1 MYKSWTKRFARKI
14 WKSPLAL
21 AVTAGILAGAGFM
34 PSAFA
39 AEKADGTLSFNSA
52 ITGTQADTA
61 EYAQPYGYTE
71 YQQMGG
77 VLSSTYIFNWDK
89 SDLVGV
95 VSLPGIHL
103 DSQYKITD
111 VTVKNDA
118 VLKISKGIRAYLHD
132 TLSVSAKNTD
142 ITANDT
148 EGIFADGSVI
158 TVNGDVTVNASGTKG
173 KGLVAYLDSIKGVPG
188 QSSGTYSDASLTING
203 IANVNSSGHAVQA
216 SGADINITGLANIH
230 STDGIAIRAL
240 AYRAWTSD
248 TTNEQFSKEKMA
260 TVNIVGGE
268 IVANKY
274 DAIHNQGS
282 NVYLNNEGTNTLTVK
297 GNVVMLDRNGHVA
310 NTIMKLTDDQSS
322 WTGGLFT
329 TNYNA
334 AYTID
339 QANNMQLTLQNGGT
353 WNNVGESFNTVEGD
367 EALSLFDYTST
378 IRSLT
383 GGTSSATAGVIFQN
397 TSRDLTINN
406 YSGYTKV
413 FYAHENDG
421 TTFSDY
427 TGGDVIVNSAAKGSQ
442 IDIITDN
449 HGINLNNTYQV
460 NTVLNNL
467 AQKLVYSG
475 AIVAYD
481 EKTGEALK
489 AEDNLFGKAVI
500 AEDLTNSA
508 KYITSNPISF
518 NTETGRG
525 YLGEY
530 VSQLRTEFST
540 PLTGVIEDDTV
551 YSDAYVLQETGDYK
565 FTKDSSINVS
575 GENAKAI
582 DLKEKATILAGGTTL
597 SLNVTDSSGLA
608 AGFNNSAVDS
618 TAMRV
623 DKLNIAVSGTG
634 SAAGINQT
642 NGDTTIDGN
651 VDIVVNTTSKNSTE
665 KAIGIYANKGS
676 VVINGDV
683 NTIVN
688 SNGIGFEHYGASGIY
703 ATSIGGDEALGSDI
717 TVNGKVTFSGNGN
730 GLFSNIAGS
739 TISVDSAD
747 ITVNKDNTL
756 GYAALRAEDGVV
768 NVNVTKD
775 EAGNTVAA
783 SNDVKIKGNVV
794 LANGAIYAGDTNGLN
809 SAINLALT
817 NGSSSLQGIVQ
828 NQYGLDGVTST
839 GVKFTGE
846 ANIWLQNGATW
857 TNEEYG
863 MVKAPSKYYPSVD
876 YNGSLVS
883 NFVGGDSIYTAGNI
897 FQNDSNPLTIGNY
910 SGITKIYYAHTDD
923 GTARENYA
931 AGDTIVNHAARGSQ
945 IYMLTDNGNITV
957 EDRNQV
963 NKVLNALAG
972 KLVYAGYVTGEDK
985 LQGMVGIAEGLTT
998 YSNIKLV
1005 KGITFNKEDGRGS
1018 YGNAE
1023 GAAGTFNSAITG
1035 TARDEEYLVAGVT
1048 RDYSDYKFDPLDYEG
1063 KTITILSGDEPGIM
1077 FRSGHDVFIDAPMLD
1092 LKVDGGI
1099 VATRDEKNP
1108 WTGSYLN
1115 IYTTNDEGAS
1125 GKVVINKASGNAI
1138 ESTADVRIYGQ
1149 ADITSRGNGIVAG
1162 IAGTNSGSVEITK
1175 GTSINA
1181 QGYGILADGGSVT
1194 LDSSNNNIVAA
1205 DNAIHAVGHEV
1216 TYTDEN
1222 QVDHTFKADGYVYV
1236 EGGHIESTEG
1246 KAVYSDNGKI
1256 YINVGGD
1263 HTTNIKGD
1271 VVATNG
1277 SQVNIKL
1284 TDADSSW
1291 VGRLDNV
1298 AAAEG
1303 IAASNVEMTMK
1314 NGALWT
1320 NGAGAMHINSF
1331 TGSET
1336 LKDAAYVVRNAGD
1349 LTIDYLNGAVNF
1361 IYAHEGDGDYA
1372 GSGDT
1377 IVKTAE
1383 AGSTVKLITNKND
1396 KFDINELNT
1405 YKDVL
1410 NALASK
1416 LVYSEY
1422 ASGARNLNGY
1432 LAIAEGLTSSS
1443 AELDVR
1449 SITFSNTDGRGSYV
1463 EVYEDGI
1470 TGSDEGSRF
1479 DKNNVIT
1486 TEDGKVIYT
1495 FGAHNGVN
1503 MVIPSLK
1510 VQAVDSP
1517 LNVVVNSVETLDFKE
1532 KVYVSADNNITING
1546 NVNIN
1551 NGWVNAIESAGG
1563 NVILNNDLKIYSGGK
1578 GLTADTVVKTTAQEQ
1593 LDRTGTIETNG
1604 AVDIVTHGVAVLAN
1618 GGTININKGGK
1629 FDTRYGD
1636 YPDAMTVTSDAIVAM
1651 EKVVTPYGDASEAKV
1666 YQGVVDIQGDAS
1678 HRINIQSN
1686 GNALYSEGGIIN
1698 VNTDG
1703 AASYV
1708 EMSGFLA
1715 GHASETGVAPEFNVV
1730 LNNEAS
1736 RWEGRIRVDE
1746 KAKVNLTV
1754 QNGATWATYRYYQD
1768 DKTTPELYLNNRVSK
1783 FVGGDSAE
1791 NSGIIRMSD
1800 YVDLNLENYSGNT
1813 IIHYSHLQGY
1823 DGSEKWH
1830 YENGVQK
1837 GDVIVG
1843 HAEPDSVITV
1853 MTEKDDINMGDA
1865 AIVNKVLNTLASFLV
1880 YQGYVEGERNL
1891 TGKVAIAEGLTSE
1904 TFFAALPNAKEM
1916 SFDEATGRGYY
1927 EGILPGVFNTAIT
1940 GSSDATEYAERGVLP
1955 YNEVTERYDWSQY
1968 NFKQA
1973 YNDLVVVPS
1982 ISLSGDATVNS
1993 DYAMQIDGGINVG
2006 WERNLTV
2013 NASKVSMDTDKAAA
2027 IVANGGNININ
2038 GAVDITGTGNGL
2050 ESNYAQND
2058 LNSRPSNLTITDD
2071 VDINTKGIAVAANGG
2086 YITINGAVNLE
2097 SDDNAI
2103 VAKAVHK
2110 GFNSGTGGA
2119 TIKGG
2124 VITSNEG
2131 YAIYNEGSQVTINN
2145 GSDTTTV
2152 VNGNIYQKY
2161 SDVGSIKAPVTNL
2174 KLTDA
2179 DSEWNGSL
2187 ETSGSNTFNL
2197 TLQNGAIWTDAIVES
2212 EAGNTISKF
2221 TGGISSETEGRINR
2235 NDTRDLTIN
2244 NYSGFT
2250 SIFYE
2255 HGTDYTQFAAGNT
2268 IINNADTGSQI
2279 TLITQRAGIAL
2290 DSEDTV
2296 KAALNALAGKLYYKG
2311 YIDGQDNLSGKLMIA
2326 EDLTGASSAI
2336 DIKDVEFNPN
2346 NGQGTFGQGPF
2357 IPEHQ
2362 TDTAFTTAITGN
2374 REKDYVYAG
2383 VAKEDADNAA
2393 QYVFQKDSTITTT
2406 GAAINTSKNVNI
2418 DASGKAL
2425 NVVVANNSIIQGVK
2439 NNGGTLDIKAKELNV
2454 NLNATPTSNTSN
2466 SIAGVQVKRD
2476 SDSDSAVTN
2485 ITGNVNVVAKS
2496 TAGSKNVIYGLH
2508 ANNKGS
2514 ALNIV
2519 GNVTMKG
2526 EDGSWGIDNG
2536 DSGYGMSD
2544 HMNKGTVG
2552 IFGEK
2557 GTILVNGNVDLKVN
2571 GNGVM
2576 AAWENGSR
2584 VDITGGGSIVV
2595 NKDIDQNVSGVTKG
2609 NYALITAGG
2618 GHITMNYAD
2627 GKAGNQKVTID
2638 GNIGMTWPNKWTSE
2652 ANSIILAM
2660 TTADSVWNGV
2670 MHNSYYGTS
2679 RANEAEGTLYLQ
2691 NGATWINE
2699 QWGPIVS
2706 AKGGLTG
2713 AYTGSTWE
2721 NFIGGASDKQAGF
2734 IYQKDAKDINLVN
2747 YSGWTNVYY
2756 DHTKAEDGTISFA
2769 AGNTV
2774 ITSAS
2779 EKSGINMVTNGADVN
2794 DDNRNDVLNSLANKL
2809 YYLNYASN
2817 PENLKA
2823 KVGIAEGLT
2832 TSENFTLIRDISFIE
2847 ATGQGYFGTGGSSEG
2862 EHFEDVGA
2870 IVPTTGEDDTDSR
2883 LLTTNI
2889 RITETDNEAIKV
2901 NKTSMSINA
2910 AELVIEA
2917 NVTTDGSNN
2926 VMQVYTDNYYPSA
2939 DVNITAKELNLN
2951 LNAGS
2956 DSSAVSIGGYSHVN
2970 INGDVNITANTSEGK
2985 ALNGIYLYK
2994 VEDVPVVTVNG
3005 NVTMRKGNDYGIT
3018 NNNTQVTGTGTN
3030 YGVTGILV
3038 SDYYSYYKTQA
3049 SMTVNGDVDL
3059 LIDGTAVVARNG
3071 GVVNLNGGGSIQVRE
3086 DSAEGV
3092 YNYAL
3097 ETYQAPSSNKYSNTI
3112 NFNANAAEDK
3122 KVIIKGNVGL
3132 FGKGS
3137 ITIGLATADS
3147 SWTGVMH
3154 DVNGTNKV
3162 TLKNGATWNNEKW
3175 GKTYDKAGAFAGSVI
3190 DTFVGGSNAETA
3202 GNIYQND
3209 SNNLTLSNYSGWTNV
3224 YYAHEDADP
3233 TTMIGGDTVI
3243 GSAADNSGVTMI
3255 TKNNG
3260 VTDAN
3265 VEAVLNALARKL
3277 VYSVNNGK
3285 LSGKVMIAE
3294 GLTSGATSSGVIT
3307 FDSNG
3312 RGSYSTSSANL
3323 MSASLFS
3330 APLMTA
3336 SLASSIMTV
3345 EEGTEEGTGTP
3356 EAPETPVAPVEITT
3370 PIVAEGTE
3378 VGVTDK
3384 VNIQITADSEVKNAI
3399 TVTGT
3404 DSAPGNVAILGDAFI
3419 SAETGDLDNRVIH
3432 GNAVYAEGSMVA
3444 LNPETGKELVIKG
3457 DVVLKDKAT
3466 AEGSEVAAG
3475 SSAIIVLDTANSS
3488 WQGNLYNDDA
3498 SSAAVTLQNG
3508 AIWNNRDNNREDT
3521 LGISGHRVSRFTGG
3535 TSAETAGNFFQNN
3548 KEDIT
3553 FNEYSGYTKIFFGHT
3568 NDGSEAE
3575 HYTAGNVIINKA
3587 AAGSNISMIT
3597 NRSFNIDIED
3607 EAQVNKILNS
3617 LAGKLIYTGYAN
3629 GERNLTAQVQIAE
3642 SLTGSSAILTSG
3654 DMNFY
3659 ATTGQGYYGKQVHVA
3674 GIYTTDITGSNADTE
3689 FANAGVTEDFKSY
3702 NFKDSIEG
3710 ASKVILQGIK
3720 VAGDTGN
3727 YKDSKD
3733 VTISIT
3739 ADQAELNDSVAVGYR
3754 GTVALNANSVTI
3766 QGVENTAIDN
3776 YGGTLTVSGNVT
3788 ISGVETGIHTN
3799 SKTDVQYNASTG
3811 ISTSKD
3817 YIGTVAIQGAANVSA
3832 SGTALATKGGVISV
3846 GAGSVITSTEGD
3858 AIVAA
3863 GQTLINAQLGYINKE
3878 VAGEVSVA
3886 GGTITAA
3893 KGNAIS
3899 VSGGHVYI
3907 NQGTTNDTVIKGN
3920 ILVDKDNTAVKADT
3934 ENAPQNSI
3942 VDVTLNTADSAWN
3955 GSLSVAEGQV
3965 MNLTLANGATWTD
3978 SISDAS
3984 GNTITKL
3991 TGGTKD
3997 AAGNIF
4003 RRDKRD
4009 LTIGQYSGWTNIYY
4023 EHDKEVVT
4031 NMLGGKTII
4040 KSAAEGSGVNLVTDS
4055 YGLNTQDK
4063 TQVVAVLN
4071 ALAGKLFYLGEAV
4084 EDTPAENEVAPV
4096 MLLAAE
4102 GREGS
4107 VYNLNATATLAE
4119 GLTTSETTFAVGKI
4133 NFEAQNNGQGSVTI
4147 DDVTI
4152 GGEPVVP
4159 PTPVDPDKP
4168 GTDDPKPVDPEKPT
4182 PGQTETTDTKLA
4194 DIQVGGEP
4202 VAMRAVKSSMA
4213 AASMMWRS
4221 ENNDLM
4227 KRMGDLRVLEG
4238 ERGLWAKYY
4247 TGKQEMDAQNANF
4260 SEKYKAYQIGYDTKV
4275 NENWTVGAALSYNDG
4290 TSSTRNVSD
4299 TSGSWSSGHGE
4310 QKNVSLGLY
4319 GSWKAKDGQYA
4330 DIIMKA
4336 SRLNNEYSLKFN
4348 NVIGT
4353 YNIDGDYK
4361 TWGTSISA
4369 EYGKRFEGD
4378 KGTYFEPSAELT
4390 YGHMAGKSYSANTSY
4405 YGARMNVDQDSFD
4418 TLIGRLGIRV
4428 GQKLEKGSYF
4438 AKLALA
4444 HEFMGDYDTRYNVD
4458 GADHNS
4464 THLDFGDTWYELQ
4477 IGGTAKL
4484 SANSMLYADFQ
4495 RSFGGDVTEKWR
4507 VDAGLRFTF

>member
-39 AEKADGTLSFNSA
+39 AEKEAYSQN
-52 ITGTQADTA
+52 ITGTTADT
-61 EYAQPYGYTE
+61 EYVEA
-71 YQQMGG
+71 G
-77 VLSSTYIFNWDK
+77 VANIATNIGTKYCTYIFNKDD
-89 SDLVGV
+89 SNPFDTVQIGGIHINGQFYDVGV
-95 VSLPGIHL
+95 R
-103 DSQYKITD
+103 
-111 VTVKNDA
+111 VKNGGTLA
-118 VLKISKGIRAYLHD
+118 VMDGISAYLHD
-132 TLSVSAKNTD
+132 NLTVTADNIKV
-142 ITANDT
+142 TANDK
-148 EGIFADGSVI
+148 EGIFADGSTI
-158 TVNGDVTVNASGTKG
+158 TINGNVAVNATGAKG
-173 KGLVAYLDSIKGVPG
+173 KGLVAYLDSIKADGNA
-188 QSSGTYSDASLTING
+188 SGTYSNASLKITGAVDIE
-203 IANVNSSGHAVQA
+203 SFGHAVQA
-216 SGADINITGLANIH
+216 SGADINIGGLANIH
-230 STDGIAIRAL
+230 STDGVAVRAM
-240 AYRAWTSD
+240 AYRAYYS
-248 TTNEQFSKEKMA
+248 ESYSEEKMA
-260 TVNIVGGE
+260 NVNIIGGK
-268 IVANKY
+268 IAADKY
-274 DAIHNQGS
+274 DAIHNEGS
-282 NVYLNNEGTNTLTVK
+282 NVYLNNDGANSLVVK

-310 NTIMKLTDDQSS
+310 NTIMKLTDEQSS

-329 TNYNA
+329 TNYNDA
-334 AYTID
+334 FTID

-367 EALSLFDYTST
+367 EDLRYFDFTST
-378 IRSLT
+378 VRSLT

-421 TTFSDY
+421 TTLSDY
-427 TGGDVIVNSAAKGSQ
+427 TGGDIIVNSAAKGSE

-449 HGINLNNTYQV
+449 HDINLNNTYQV

-475 AIVAYD
+475 AIIAYD

-500 AEDLTNSA
+500 AEGLTNTS
-508 KYITSNPISF
+508 KYITSNPITF
-518 NTETGRG
+518 DTETGRG

-530 VSQLRTEFST
+530 VSQLVTEFKT
-540 PLTGVIEDDTV
+540 PLTGVIADDTV
-551 YSDAYVLQETGDYK
+551 YSDAYVLQETGEYK
-565 FTKDSSINVS
+565 FTKDSSINVN
-575 GENAKAI
+575 GQDAKAI
-582 DLKEKATILAGGTTL
+582 DLKEKATIIAGGTTL

-608 AGFNNSAVDS
+608 VGLNNNAVDS

-703 ATSIGGDEALGSDI
+703 ATSVGGDGALGSDI

-730 GLFSNIAGS
+730 GLFSNMAGS
-739 TISVDSAD
+739 TLSVGGAD

-794 LANGAIYAGDTNGLN
+794 LANGAIYSGDTNGLH

-828 NQYGLDGVTST
+828 NQYGLNGVVEDD
-839 GVKFTGE
+839 VKFTGE

-863 MVKAPSKYYPSVD
+863 MVKDPTKWHESVP
-876 YNGSLVS
+876 YTGSLVS
-883 NFVGGDSIYTAGNI
+883 NFVGGNSIYTAGNI

-910 SGITKIYYAHTDD
+910 SGITKIYYAHTND
-923 GTARENYA
+923 GTARDHYA
-931 AGDTIVNHAARGSQ
+931 AGDTIVNHAAHGSQ

-957 EDRNQV
+957 DDRNQV

-1005 KGITFNKEDGRGS
+1005 KGITFSDKDGRGS
-1018 YGNAE
+1018 YDNAE
-1023 GAAGTFNSAITG
+1023 GAAGTFKSAITG

-1048 RDYSDYKFDPLDYEG
+1048 SDYSDYKFDPLDYKG
-1063 KTITILSGDEPGIM
+1063 KTITILSGEEPGIM
-1077 FRSGHDVFIDAPMLD
+1077 FRSGHDVFIHAPMLD

-1099 VATRDEKNP
+1099 VATRDEENP

-1149 ADITSRGNGIVAG
+1149 ADITSAGNGIVAG

-1205 DNAIHAVGHEV
+1205 DDAIHAVGHKV

-1320 NGAGAMHINSF
+1320 NGAGAMHVNSF

-1336 LKDAAYVVRNAGD
+1336 IKDAAYVVRNAGN

-1361 IYAHEGDGDYA
+1361 IYAHEGDGDKVEDYV

-1377 IVKTAE
+1377 IISTAE

-1396 KFDINELNT
+1396 KFNIKQLNT

-1479 DKNNVIT
+1479 EQNNVIT
-1486 TEDGKVIYT
+1486 TEDGKVIYN
-1495 FGAHNGVN
+1495 FGSQYGVN

-1517 LNVVVNSVETLDFKE
+1517 LDVVVNSVETLDFKE

-1546 NVNIN
+1546 KVNIN

-1578 GLTADTVVKTTAQEQ
+1578 GLTADTVVKTSAQEQ

-1618 GGTININKGGK
+1618 GGTVNINQGGR

-1736 RWEGRIRVDE
+1736 RWEGRIRVDDT
-1746 KAKVNLTV
+1746 AKVNLTV

-1768 DKTTPELYLNNRVSK
+1768 DKTTPELYLNNRVSN
-1783 FVGGDSAE
+1783 FVGGDTAK

-1813 IIHYSHLQGY
+1813 IIHYSHLMGY

-1880 YQGYVEGERNL
+1880 YQGYVGGENNL

-1904 TFFAALPNAKEM
+1904 NFFAALPGAEEM
-1916 SFDEATGRGYY
+1916 SFDAETGRGYY
-1927 EGILPGVFNTAIT
+1927 EGTLPGVYKSVITAT
-1940 GSSDATEYAERGVLP
+1940 SADTEYSDRGVVTKKDEMTDKFI
-1955 YNEVTERYDWSQY
+1955 YNEY
-1968 NFKQA
+1968 NFTNS
-1973 YNDLVVVPS
+1973 YHGNVIVPAIALYGGS
-1982 ISLSGDATVNS
+1982 ATVNS
-1993 DYAMQIDGGINVG
+1993 DYAMQIDGGVAVG
-2006 WERNLTV
+2006 YEKYLTV

-2027 IVANGGNININ
+2027 IVANGGNINIT
-2038 GAVDITGTGNGL
+2038 GDVDITGTGNGL
-2050 ESNYAQND
+2050 EAYFAKND
-2058 LNSRPSNLTITDD
+2058 LSSRPSNLTITGD

-2086 YITINGAVNLE
+2086 YITINGEVDLE
-2097 SDDNAI
+2097 SDGNAI
-2103 VAKAVHK
+2103 VAKATAAA
-2110 GFNSGTGGA
+2110 FSSGVGGA

-2131 YAIYNEGSQVTINN
+2131 YAIYNEGSQVTIND

-2161 SDVGSIKAPVTNL
+2161 SDIGSIKAPVTNL
-2174 KLTDA
+2174 KLTNA
-2179 DSEWNGSL
+2179 DSAWNGSL
-2187 ETSGSNTFNL
+2187 ETSGGNTFNL

-2221 TGGISSETEGRINR
+2221 TGGTTAGAEGRINR

-2255 HGTDYTQFAAGNT
+2255 HGTDYTQFDAGDT
-2268 IINNADTGSQI
+2268 IINNAVTGSQI
-2279 TLITQRAGIAL
+2279 TLITQRAGIDL
-2290 DSEDTV
+2290 GSEEIV

-2357 IPEHQ
+2357 IPDHQ

-2454 NLNATPTSNTSN
+2454 NLNATPTSNTNN
-2466 SIAGVQVKRD
+2466 SIAGVQVT
-2476 SDSDSAVTN
+2476 SDSAVTN

-2496 TAGSKNVIYGLH
+2496 TAGSNNVIYGLH
-2508 ANNKGS
+2508 TNNKGS

-2595 NKDIDQNVSGVTKG
+2595 NKDIVQDVSNVTKG
-2609 NYALITAGG
+2609 NYALLTAGG
-2618 GHITMNYAD
+2618 GQITMNYAD
-2627 GKAGNQKVTID
+2627 GKAGTQKVTID

-2721 NFIGGASDKQAGF
+2721 NFIGGVSEAKAGN
-2734 IYQKDAKDINLVN
+2734 IYQKDSKNINLVN

-2756 DHTKAEDGTISFA
+2756 DHNVAEDGAISFV
-2769 AGNTV
+2769 GGDTI
-2774 ITSAS
+2774 ITNATA
-2779 EKSGINMVTNGADVN
+2779 ESGIVMKTNRVGVTE
-2794 DDNRNDVLNSLANKL
+2794 DNLDTVLNALANKL
-2809 YYLNYASN
+2809 YYKGYTDEATKD
-2817 PENLKA
+2817 NLTGKL
-2823 KVGIAEGLT
+2823 VIAEGLT
-2832 TSENFTLIRDISFIE
+2832 SSEAIYTRPITFND
-2847 ATGQGYFGTGGSSEG
+2847 ATGQGTYGSGGAGGGDDFKTVEPVVAP
-2862 EHFEDVGA
+2862 ENAYDPYVLTFDTNTRIEATNREALKVEDAFIELKASGL
-2870 IVPTTGEDDTDSR
+2870 IV
-2883 LLTTNI
+2883 
-2889 RITETDNEAIKV
+2889 
-2901 NKTSMSINA
+2901 
-2910 AELVIEA
+2910 EA
-2917 NVTTDGSNN
+2917 NVVSDGGNN
-2926 VMQVYTDNYYPSA
+2926 VVKISFPEYWDGEHS
-2939 DVNITAKELNLN
+2939 ITAKEFNLN
-2951 LNAGS
+2951 LQAKSGT
-2956 DSSAVSIGGYSHVN
+2956 SAFVGVGPN
-2970 INGDVNITANTSEGK
+2970 IVTVNGDMNIVASTGANNV
-2985 ALNGIYLYK
+2985 LNGIYLYK
-2994 VEDVPVVTVNG
+2994 DRYGTTKLTING
-3005 NVTMRKGNDYGIT
+3005 NLGMRNNDSYGIT
-3018 NNNTQVTGTGTN
+3018 NGNTAVNGATAN
-3030 YGVTGILV
+3030 YGVTGILATGTKYGN
-3038 SDYYSYYKTQA
+3038 S
-3049 SMTVNGDVDL
+3049 TVTVGGNVDL
-3059 LIDGTAVVARNG
+3059 LIDGTAVVVSDG
-3071 GVVNLNGGGSIQVRE
+3071 GIVNLNGGGTIEVNANP
-3086 DSAEGV
+3086 AEGI

-3097 ETYQAPSSNKYSNTI
+3097 ETYNKGDI
-3112 NFNANAAEDK
+3112 NFNAGAAAKD
-3122 KVIIKGNVGL
+3122 VTIKGNVGL
-3132 FGKGS
+3132 FGGGT

-3175 GKTYDKAGAFAGSVI
+3175 GKTYDSAGTFAGSVI
-3190 DTFVGGSNAETA
+3190 DTFVGGDSVETA

-3224 YYAHEDADP
+3224 YYAHEDGTP
-3233 TTMIGGDTVI
+3233 TTMKGGNTII
-3243 GSAADNSGVTMI
+3243 GSAAAGSGI
-3255 TKNNG
+3255 TLLTQNNG
-3260 VTDAN
+3260 VNADNVAN
-3265 VEAVLNALARKL
+3265 VLNALAQKL
-3277 VYSVNNGK
+3277 TYSANDGN
-3285 LSGKVMIAE
+3285 LTGKVAIAE
-3294 GLTSGATSSGVIT
+3294 GLTTGSAATGDIT
-3307 FDSNG
+3307 FVDGVGTYIAPNATMETSLNRGIMLAEENG
-3312 RGSYSTSSANL
+3312 S
-3323 MSASLFS
+3323 
-3330 APLMTA
+3330 
-3336 SLASSIMTV
+3336 
-3345 EEGTEEGTGTP
+3345 TEEGTVDP
-3356 EAPETPVAPVEITT
+3356 EAPVTPVEPVIVTN
-3370 PIVAEGTE
+3370 PLVAEGAE
-3378 VGVTDK
+3378 VSVTDQVK
-3384 VNIQITADSEVKNAI
+3384 IQLTKEGDAITAK
-3399 TVTGT
+3399 GT
-3404 DSAPGNVAILGDAFI
+3404 ESAPGVVAVLNNAFI
-3419 SAETGDLDNRVIH
+3419 SAESGSLDDRTIY

-3488 WQGNLYNDDA
+3488 WQGNLYNDNG

-3508 AIWNNRDNNREDT
+3508 AIWNNRDNNRETD
-3521 LGISGHRVSRFTGG
+3521 LGISGHPVASFTGG
-3535 TSAETAGNFFQNN
+3535 TTAETAGNFFQNN
-3548 KEDIT
+3548 TEDIT

-3607 EAQVNKILNS
+3607 EEQVNKILNS
-3617 LAGKLIYTGYAN
+3617 LAGKLIYTGYAD
-3629 GERNLTAQVQIAE
+3629 GERNLSAQVQIAE
-3642 SLTGSSAILTSG
+3642 SLTGSSAILTTG
-3654 DMNFY
+3654 DVNFF
-3659 ATTGQGYYGKQVHVA
+3659 AENGQGYYGKLIHVA

-3776 YGGTLTVSGNVT
+3776 YGGTLTVSGDVT

-3817 YIGTVAIQGAANVSA
+3817 YIGTVAIQGAANVTA
-3832 SGTALATKGGVISV
+3832 SGTALATEGGVISV
-3846 GAGSVITSTEGD
+3846 GADSVITSTEGD
-3858 AIVAA
+3858 AIVAN
-3863 GQTLINAQLGYINKE
+3863 GQTLINAQLGYSNKE
-3878 VAGEVSVA
+3878 VAGQVSVA

-3920 ILVDKDNTAVKADT
+3920 ILVDKDNTAVKSGT
-3934 ENAPQNSI
+3934 QYAPQQSI
-3942 VDVTLNTADSAWN
+3942 VDVTLNTADSKWE
-3955 GSLSVAEGQV
+3955 GSLSVADGQV
-3965 MNLTLANGATWTD
+3965 MNLTLAKGATWTD
-3978 SISDAS
+3978 SLSEAS

-3997 AAGNIF
+3997 AAGNIV
-4003 RRDKRD
+4003 RHDKRD

-4023 EHDKEVVT
+4023 EHDKDVVT
-4031 NMLGGKTII
+4031 NMLGGNTII
-4040 KSAAEGSGVNLVTDS
+4040 KSAAEGSGVNLVTGS

-4071 ALAGKLFYLGEAV
+4071 ALAGKLLYLGEAV

-4336 SRLNNEYSLKFN
+4336 SRLNNEYNLKFN
-4348 NVIGT
+4348 NVIDT

>member
-39 AEKADGTLSFNSA
+39 AEKEAYSQN
-52 ITGTQADTA
+52 ITGTTADT
-61 EYAQPYGYTE
+61 EYVEA
-71 YQQMGG
+71 G
-77 VLSSTYIFNWDK
+77 VANIATNIGTKYCTYIFNKDD
-89 SDLVGV
+89 SNPFDTVQIGGIHINGQFYDVGV
-95 VSLPGIHL
+95 R
-103 DSQYKITD
+103 
-111 VTVKNDA
+111 VKNGGTLA
-118 VLKISKGIRAYLHD
+118 VMDGISAYLHD
-132 TLSVSAKNTD
+132 NLTVTADNIKV
-142 ITANDT
+142 TANDK
-148 EGIFADGSVI
+148 EGIFADGSTI
-158 TVNGDVTVNASGTKG
+158 TINGNVDVNASGTKG
-173 KGLVAYLDSIKGVPG
+173 KGLVAYLDSIKADGNA
-188 QSSGTYSDASLTING
+188 SGTYSNASLKITGAVDIE
-203 IANVNSSGHAVQA
+203 SSGHAVQA
-216 SGADINITGLANIH
+216 SGADINIGGLANIH
-230 STDGIAIRAL
+230 STDGVAVRAM
-240 AYRAWTSD
+240 AYRAYYS
-248 TTNEQFSKEKMA
+248 ESYSEEKMA
-260 TVNIVGGE
+260 NVNIIGGK
-268 IVANKY
+268 IVADKY
-274 DAIHNQGS
+274 DAIHNEGS
-282 NVYLNNEGTNTLTVK
+282 NVYLNNDGANSLVVK

-310 NTIMKLTDDQSS
+310 NTIMKLTDEQSS

-329 TNYNA
+329 TNYNDA
-334 AYTID
+334 FTID

-367 EALSLFDYTST
+367 EDLRYFDFTST
-378 IRSLT
+378 VRSLT

-421 TTFSDY
+421 TTSSDFA
-427 TGGDVIVNSAAKGSQ
+427 GGDIIVNSATKGSQ

-467 AQKLVYSG
+467 AQKLIYSG
-475 AIVAYD
+475 AIIAYD

-500 AEDLTNSA
+500 AESLTNSS
-508 KYITSNPISF
+508 KYVTSNPISF

-530 VSQLRTEFST
+530 VSQLVTEFST
-540 PLTGVIEDDTV
+540 PLTGVSANDTV

-565 FTKDSSINVS
+565 FTKNSSINVS
-575 GENAKAI
+575 GADAKAI

-618 TAMRV
+618 TIMRV
-623 DKLNIAVSGTG
+623 DKLNIAVVGTG

-703 ATSIGGDEALGSDI
+703 ATSVGGDGALGSDI

-730 GLFSNIAGS
+730 GLFSNMAGS
-739 TISVDSAD
+739 TLSVGGAD

-794 LANGAIYAGDTNGLN
+794 LANGAIYSGDTNGLH

-828 NQYGLDGVTST
+828 NQYGLNGVVEDD
-839 GVKFTGE
+839 VKFTGE

-863 MVKAPSKYYPSVD
+863 MVKDPTKWHESVP
-876 YNGSLVS
+876 YTGSLVS

-923 GTARENYA
+923 GTASDHYA
-931 AGDTIVNHAARGSQ
+931 AGDTIVNHAAHGSQ

-957 EDRNQV
+957 DDRNQV

-972 KLVYAGYVTGEDK
+972 KLVYAGYVTGEDN

-1005 KGITFNKEDGRGS
+1005 KGITFSDKDGRGS
-1018 YGNAE
+1018 YDNAE
-1023 GAAGTFNSAITG
+1023 GAAGTFKSAITG

-1048 RDYSDYKFDPLDYEG
+1048 RDYIDYKFDPLDYEG
-1063 KTITILSGDEPGIM
+1063 KTITILSGDKPGIM
-1077 FRSGHDVFIDAPMLD
+1077 FRSGHDVFIDAPMLN
-1092 LKVDGGI
+1092 LQVDGGI
-1099 VATRDEKNP
+1099 VATRDEDNP
-1108 WTGSYLN
+1108 WSGSYLN

-1149 ADITSRGNGIVAG
+1149 ADITSGGNGIVAG
-1162 IAGTNSGSVEITK
+1162 IAGTNSGSVGITL
-1175 GTSINA
+1175 GTTIKADN
-1181 QGYGILADGGSVT
+1181 YGILAEGGSVT
-1194 LDSSNNNIVAA
+1194 LDSSNNNIVAKG
-1205 DNAIHAVGHEV
+1205 DAIHAVSVEV
-1216 TYTDEN
+1216 SPEGTAYKTG
-1222 QVDHTFKADGYVYV
+1222 GYVYV
-1236 EGGHIESTEG
+1236 EGGHIESTKG
-1246 KAVYSDNGKI
+1246 KAVYSDNGTI

-1263 HTTNIKGD
+1263 YTTSMKGD
-1271 VVATNG
+1271 VLATNG

-1284 TDADSSW
+1284 TDADSYW
-1291 VGRLDNV
+1291 TGHLDNQ
-1298 AAAEG
+1298 G
-1303 IAASNVEMTMK
+1303 SNVEMTMK
-1314 NGALWT
+1314 NGAVWT
-1320 NGAGAMHINSF
+1320 NGAGAMHVNSF

-1336 LKDAAYVVRNAGD
+1336 IKDAAYVVRNAGD
-1349 LTIDYLNGAVNF
+1349 LTIDSLNGAVNF
-1361 IYAHEGDGDYA
+1361 IYAHEGDGDKVEDYA

-1377 IVKTAE
+1377 IISTAE

-1396 KFDINELNT
+1396 KFDIKQLNT

-1479 DKNNVIT
+1479 DQNNVIT
-1486 TEDGKVIYT
+1486 TEDGKVIYN
-1495 FGAHNGVN
+1495 FGSQYGVN

-1517 LNVVVNSVETLDFKE
+1517 LDVVVNSVETLDFKE

-1546 NVNIN
+1546 KVNIN

-1563 NVILNNDLKIYSGGK
+1563 NVILKNDLKIYSGGK

-1618 GGTININKGGK
+1618 GGTVNIKQGGR
-1629 FDTRYGD
+1629 FDTRYGE
-1636 YPDAMTVTSDAIVAM
+1636 YPDAMVVTSDAIVAM

-1666 YQGVVDIQGDAS
+1666 YQGVVDIKGDAS

-1736 RWEGRIRVDE
+1736 RWEGRIRVDDT
-1746 KAKVNLTV
+1746 AKVNLTV
-1754 QNGATWATYRYYQD
+1754 QNGGTWATYRYYQD
-1768 DKTTPELYLNNRVSK
+1768 DKTTPELYLNNRVSN
-1783 FVGGDSAE
+1783 FVGSTDTQKA
-1791 NSGIIRMSD
+1791 GIIRMSD

-1813 IIHYSHLQGY
+1813 ILHYSHLMGY

-1843 HAEPDSVITV
+1843 KAAAGSVITV
-1853 MTEKDDINMGDA
+1853 MTENDDINMGDA
-1865 AIVNKVLNTLASFLV
+1865 ALVNKVLNTLASFLV
-1880 YQGYVEGERNL
+1880 YQGYVDGERNL

-1904 TFFAALPNAKEM
+1904 NFFAALPGAKEM
-1916 SFDEATGRGYY
+1916 SFDAETGRGYY
-1927 EGILPGVFNTAIT
+1927 EGTLPGVYKSVITAT
-1940 GSSDATEYAERGVLP
+1940 SADTEYSDRGVVTKKDDMTDAFI
-1955 YNEVTERYDWSQY
+1955 YNEY
-1968 NFKQA
+1968 NFTDS
-1973 YNDLVVVPS
+1973 YHGNVIVPAIALYGGS
-1982 ISLSGDATVNS
+1982 ATVNS
-1993 DYAMQIDGGINVG
+1993 DYAMQIDGGVAVG
-2006 WERNLTV
+2006 YEKYLTV
-2013 NASKVSMDTDKAAA
+2013 NAPKVSMDTDKAAA

-2038 GAVDITGTGNGL
+2038 GAVVITGTGNGL
-2050 ESNYAQND
+2050 ESYFAKND
-2058 LNSRPSNLTITDD
+2058 LSSRPSNLTITGD
-2071 VDINTKGIAVAANGG
+2071 VDITTKGIAVAANGG
-2086 YITINGAVNLE
+2086 YITIDGEVDLE
-2097 SDDNAI
+2097 SDGNAI
-2103 VAKAVHK
+2103 VAKATAAAYS
-2110 GFNSGTGGA
+2110 SGVGGA

-2131 YAIYNEGSQVTINN
+2131 YAVYNEGSQVTINN

-2161 SDVGSIKAPVTNL
+2161 SDVGSLKAPVTNL
-2174 KLTDA
+2174 KLTNA
-2179 DSEWNGSL
+2179 ESEWNGSL
-2187 ETSGSNTFNL
+2187 ETAGGNTFNL
-2197 TLQNGAIWTDAIVES
+2197 TLQNGATWTDAIVES
-2212 EAGNTISKF
+2212 EAGNTISNF
-2221 TGGISSETEGRINR
+2221 TGGTTAEAEGRISR

-2255 HGTDYTQFAAGNT
+2255 HGADYTQFDAGNT
-2268 IINNADTGSQI
+2268 IINNAATGSQI
-2279 TLITQRAGIAL
+2279 TLITQRAGIDL
-2290 DSEDTV
+2290 DTEDTV

-2311 YIDGQDNLSGKLMIA
+2311 YIDGHDNLSGKLMIA

-2336 DIKDVEFNPN
+2336 DIEDVEFNPN

-2362 TDTAFTTAITGN
+2362 TDTAFTTVITGN

-2393 QYVFQKDSTITTT
+2393 QYVFQKDSTITTS

-2418 DASGKAL
+2418 DASGKTLAL
-2425 NVVVANNSIIQGVK
+2425 NVTDTSAVKGINNSAKTQNITA
-2439 NNGGTLDIKAKELNV
+2439 GTLKVNV
-2454 NLNATPTSNTSN
+2454 NANASSSNATAN
-2466 SIAGVQVKRD
+2466 AGIFAKGGD
-2476 SDSDSAVTN
+2476 AVTN
-2485 ITGNVNVVAKS
+2485 INGNVQVAVNAANAGNSNVAWGVAAEGGAK
-2496 TAGSKNVIYGLH
+2496 I
-2508 ANNKGS
+2508 
-2514 ALNIV
+2514 NIG
-2519 GNVTMKG
+2519 GNVTVKAD
-2526 EDGSWGIDNG
+2526 DG
-2536 DSGYGMSD
+2536 GYGVQNGGNGYSYSGSI
-2544 HMNKGTVG
+2544 NKGVAAV
-2552 IFGEK
+2552 IVDNAS
-2557 GTILVNGNVDLKVN
+2557 IVIDGNVDIKAD
-2571 GNGVM
+2571 GNGVLTDWYG
-2576 AAWENGSR
+2576 ASTI
-2584 VDITGGGSIVV
+2584 DILGGGTIEVSKVETQ
-2595 NKDIDQNVSGVTKG
+2595 DLSGVSKG
-2609 NYALITAGG
+2609 NYALETCAG
-2618 GHITMNYAD
+2618 GHIAMNYDRANATLGD
-2627 GKAGNQKVTID
+2627 KTVNIIGNLGMLYAGNGQTSSITLGLV
-2638 GNIGMTWPNKWTSE
+2638 NSNSSWT
-2652 ANSIILAM
+2652 
-2660 TTADSVWNGV
+2660 GV
-2670 MHNSYYGTS
+2670 MHNTYYGS
-2679 RANEAEGTLYLQ
+2679 GNASKGNATLYLQ
-2691 NGATWINE
+2691 NGATWTNE
-2699 QWGPIVS
+2699 QWGDLYS
-2706 AKGGLTG
+2706 SKNGNTG

-2721 NFIGGASDKQAGF
+2721 NFIGGLSEAKAGN
-2734 IYQKDAKDINLVN
+2734 IYQKDAKNINLVN

-2756 DHTKAEDGTISFA
+2756 DHNVAEDGAISFVGGDTIITNA
-2769 AGNTV
+2769 AAESGVVMKTNKV
-2774 ITSAS
+2774 GIT
-2779 EKSGINMVTNGADVN
+2779 E
-2794 DDNRNDVLNSLANKL
+2794 DNLDTVLNSLANKL
-2809 YYLNYASN
+2809 YYKGYTNEATKD
-2817 PENLKA
+2817 NLTGKL
-2823 KVGIAEGLT
+2823 VIAEGLT
-2832 TSENFTLIRDISFIE
+2832 SSEAIYTRAITFDD
-2847 ATGQGYFGTGGSSEG
+2847 ATGQGTYGSGGGSG
-2862 EHFEDVGA
+2862 DVVFDEVKETLIPNTDIYG
-2870 IVPTTGEDDTDSR
+2870 TTTKVYAKDT
-2883 LLTTNI
+2883 
-2889 RITETDNEAIKV
+2889 RISVTDKEAIKV
-2901 NKTSMSINA
+2901 NSTSLTINA
-2910 AELVIEA
+2910 VGLIVEA
-2917 NVTTDGSNN
+2917 NVISNSNHN
-2926 VMQVYTDNYYPSA
+2926 V
-2939 DVNITAKELNLN
+2939 VNFSVPEYDKCLQTINAKEFNLN
-2951 LNAGS
+2951 LQAKTGT
-2956 DSSAVSIGGYSHVN
+2956 SAFVASGYQNVN
-2970 INGDVNITANTSEGK
+2970 INSNMNIVAKTGENQ
-2985 ALNGIYLYK
+2985 ALNGTYLFDDGY
-2994 VEDVPVVTVNG
+2994 DCPIVTING
-3005 NVTMRKGNDYGIT
+3005 NLTMRDGENYGIS
-3018 NNNTQVTGTGTN
+3018 NGNTAVSGASAN
-3030 YGVTGILV
+3030 YGVTGILAKDENYAK
-3038 SDYYSYYKTQA
+3038 STL
-3049 SMTVNGDVDL
+3049 TVTGDVDL
-3059 LIDGTAVVARNG
+3059 LIDGTAVVAANKG
-3071 GVVNLNGGGSIQVRE
+3071 IVNLNGGGTIEVNE
-3086 DSAEGV
+3086 NSADGI

-3097 ETYQAPSSNKYSNTI
+3097 ETYNKGDI
-3112 NFNANAAEDK
+3112 NFNAGAAEDK
-3122 KVIIKGNVGL
+3122 DVTIKGNVGL
-3132 FGKGS
+3132 FGGGT
-3137 ITIGLATADS
+3137 ITMGLATADS

-3162 TLKNGATWNNEKW
+3162 TLKNGATWYNEKW
-3175 GKTYDKAGAFAGSVI
+3175 GKTYDTAGAFAGSVI
-3190 DTFVGGSNAETA
+3190 DTFVGGDIEAAA

-3224 YYAHEDADP
+3224 YYAHEDTTP
-3233 TTMIGGDTVI
+3233 TTMKGGDTIV
-3243 GSAADNSGVTMI
+3243 SNAAANSGITMI
-3255 TKNNG
+3255 TENNG
-3260 VTDAN
+3260 VDAGN
-3265 VEAVLNALARKL
+3265 VDEVLNALAKKL
-3277 VYSVNNGK
+3277 VYNGTAGNLTGK
-3285 LSGKVMIAE
+3285 LSIAE
-3294 GLTSGATSSGVIT
+3294 GLTTGGITKTGDIT
-3307 FDSNG
+3307 FVDG
-3312 RGSYSTSSANL
+3312 RGTYATSSANL
-3323 MSASLFS
+3323 MSASL
-3330 APLMTA
+3330 MTA
-3336 SLASSIMTV
+3336 SLASGIMTIDEGS
-3345 EEGTEEGTGTP
+3345 EESVDTP
-3356 EAPETPVAPVEITT
+3356 ETPETPVAPVIITT
-3370 PIVAEGTE
+3370 PINAQGTAEII
-3378 VGVTDK
+3378 TDK
-3384 VNIQITADSEVKNAI
+3384 VNIQLTGAEGEAANAI
-3399 TVTGT
+3399 TAVHGTFPVVDEISNEEIQVTR
-3404 DSAPGNVAILGDAFI
+3404 PGNVQVMGGGLI
-3419 SAETGDLDNRVIH
+3419 SAETGDLDHRVIH
-3432 GNAVYAEGSMVA
+3432 GNAVYAEGSTVELTSA
-3444 LNPETGKELVIKG
+3444 ESKDLVIKG
-3457 DVVLKDKAT
+3457 DVVLKSTYINDMVANSIAVITLNTDK
-3466 AEGSEVAAG
+3466 
-3475 SSAIIVLDTANSS
+3475 SS
-3488 WQGNLYNDDA
+3488 WQGNVYNDDA
-3498 SSAAVTLQNG
+3498 SFAVVTLQNG
-3508 AIWNNRDNNREDT
+3508 AIWNNRDNNREAD
-3521 LGISGHRVSRFTGG
+3521 LGISGHTVASFTGG
-3535 TSAETAGNFFQNN
+3535 TTAETAGNFFQNN
-3548 KEDIT
+3548 EKDIT

-3575 HYTAGNVIINKA
+3575 HYTAGNVIINSA
-3587 AAGSNISMIT
+3587 DEGSNISMIT

-3617 LAGKLIYTGYAN
+3617 LAGKLIYTGYAD

-3689 FANAGVTEDFKSY
+3689 FANANVTEDFKSY
-3702 NFKDSIEG
+3702 NFEDSVEG
-3710 ASKVILQGIK
+3710 ASKVILKGIK
-3720 VAGDTGN
+3720 VAGDTNN

-3754 GTVALNANSVTI
+3754 GTVALDANKVTI

-3776 YGGTLTVSGNVT
+3776 YGGSLTVSGDVT

-3799 SKTDVQYNASTG
+3799 SKTDVQYSAETG

-3817 YIGTVAIQGAANVSA
+3817 YIGTVDIQGAANVTA
-3832 SGTALATKGGVISV
+3832 SGTALATEGGVISV
-3846 GAGSVITSTEGD
+3846 GAGSAIISTEGD
-3858 AIVAA
+3858 AIVAN
-3863 GQTLINAQLGYINKE
+3863 GQTLINAQLGYSNKE

-3907 NQGTTNDTVIKGN
+3907 NQGTTNKTVIKGN

-3934 ENAPQNSI
+3934 QDAPQQSI

-3955 GSLSVAEGQV
+3955 GSLSVADGQV

-3978 SISDAS
+3978 SISEAS

-4031 NMLGGKTII
+4031 NMLGGNTII
-4040 KSAAEGSGVNLVTDS
+4040 KSAVEGSGVNLVTGS
-4055 YGLNTQDK
+4055 YGLKTQDK

-4084 EDTPAENEVAPV
+4084 EDNPAENEVAPI

-4102 GREGS
+4102 SREGS

-4119 GLTTSETTFAVGKI
+4119 GLTTSETTFAVGKV

-4152 GGEPVVP
+4152 GGEPAVP
-4159 PTPVDPDKP
+4159 PTPVEPDKP

-4182 PGQTETTDTKLA
+4182 PEDPGTTDTKLA

-4213 AASMMWRS
+4213 AGTMMWRS

-4227 KRMGDLRVLEG
+4227 KRMGDLRVLDG

-4247 TGKQEMDAQNANF
+4247 TGKMEMDAQNANF
-4260 SEKYKAYQIGYDTKV
+4260 TEKYKAYQIGYDTKV

-4290 TSSTRNVSD
+4290 TSTTRNVND
-4299 TSGSWSSGHGE
+4299 GSAWSSGHGE

-4330 DIIMKA
+4330 DIIVKA
-4336 SRLNNEYSLKFN
+4336 SRLDNEYNLKFN
-4348 NVIGT
+4348 NGIGT
-4353 YNIDGDYK
+4353 YDIDGDYD
-4361 TWGTSISA
+4361 TWGTSVSA

-4378 KGTYFEPSAELT
+4378 RGTYFEPSVELT
-4390 YGHMAGKSYSANTSY
+4390 YGHINGKSYSANTSY
-4405 YGARMNVDQDSFD
+4405 YGAKMNVDQDSFD
-4418 TLIGRLGIRV
+4418 TLVGRIGLRL

-4444 HEFMGDYDTRYNVD
+4444 HEFMGDFDTRYNVD
-4458 GADHNS
+4458 GADHNKS
-4464 THLDFGDTWYELQ
+4464 SIDFGDTWYELQ